1 MPFLFRLRFALQ
13 WFARSRKQL
22 VFVLA
27 GLLLGI
33 SVSANS
39 AGLGSLTL
47 HSSLGQHLDAEI
59 EVITDSDTELESIRA
74 SMASYEIFA
83 QMGIAPVS
91 VLKHIRFDIDKTAS
105 SGAVL
110 KLTSLE
116 PVREPFLDLV
126 VELSWNGGTYL
137 REYTFLLDPVMVQ
150 HSSRTS
156 AEFETA
162 YVEAATLEPGDGV
175 IDGEQALMPDSDS
188 VTVVPEHII
197 VVQRGDNLLDIAR
210 SLPLVDLTAEQMAIA
225 IYDANPD
232 AFFGSVHK
240 LKRGAQ
246 LIIPD
251 SGTASIVSAS
261 NARKRL
267 RVGVSQ
273 SVANKPAKRLPDQER
288 QQNLPQHKIADA
300 ATPDVAPSFAENSTA
315 DINKQTT
322 NQAVA
327 EVTKHMAAVESNE
340 GASSVKALQVVIMEL
355 RTAMVGLGRELDV
368 KTSQLDE
375 IGKRV
380 DHLQHQQAISGSN
393 ADNATLVVPV
403 PAVKQ
408 ASVEEPNKRQV
419 GQQVELQAD
428 INDDASGK
436 PVATLADTKPAFIG
450 LDAGS
455 DVDSD
460 AVVEEQVDAGQANA
474 LTDVEQPQAKAI
486 PAVKTTSTD
495 STEKTG
501 LFTWFFDTKQNKR
514 VADSLRNA
522 GLVLLATLL
531 TYVLFRKHL
540 GHDESL
546 VELEVSPTPVN
557 GDSIGIELEVDRP
570 PPGEVSDVVNPLSAI
585 EYFREQLT
593 SEQRREQALKDTL
606 AERPEQ
612 QDARLELLRVYRD
625 RGSLEMFAQTAR
637 DMYAMTGG
645 KNKEWHEVIEMGLS
659 LDPNMS
665 FYDQTGDHGFVF
677 KEEFDIGDSAVTSV
691 PGGKSVASTPAA
703 KQDKNNQ
710 VSASSDRARV
720 GLDELVNKHDS
731 TAQPDLDIDLDE
743 LPDQAQP
750 VLDEAELDNV
760 VWNSETEDGLTNDE
774 LETLKPVEPT
784 TPTMLDSD
792 FELKSESDFDL
803 GESTPELPDTAEAHD
818 DSEAVSYFKPEL
830 SWKDC
835 EVRLDLAVVYI
846 DLGNTEGAEGLL
858 AEVLAHGDAS
868 QQKVAQGLMSKLK

>member
-1 MPFLFRLRFALQ
+1 MPFLFRLRFAIQ
-13 WFARSRKQL
+13 WAALSRKQL

-33 SVSANS
+33 SASAS
-39 AGLGSLTL
+39 AAGLGSLTL

-59 EVITDSDTELESIRA
+59 EVITDTDTELESIRA

-150 HSSRTS
+150 HSSRAS
-156 AEFETA
+156 DELDMAF
-162 YVEAATLEPGDGV
+162 VEAATLEPGDGV
-175 IDGEQALMPDSDS
+175 IVSEQALKLDSDS
-188 VTVVPEHII
+188 VTIVPEQII

-210 SLPLVDLTAEQMAIA
+210 SLPLVDITAEQMAIA

-251 SGTASIVSAS
+251 TATASIVSAS

-273 SVANKPAKRLPDQER
+273 SVAGKPAKRLPDQLPLP
-288 QQNLPQHKIADA
+288 NLPQHKNADA
-300 ATPDVAPSFAENSTA
+300 VTSDVATRIKENSTA
-315 DINKQTT
+315 DINKRTT

-327 EVTKHMAAVESNE
+327 EVTRHMAAVESNE
-340 GASSVKALQVVIMEL
+340 GASSVKALQVVITEL

-380 DHLQHQQAISGSN
+380 DNLQQQQAISGSTT
-393 ADNATLVVPV
+393 DNATLVVPIT
-403 PAVKQ
+403 AVKQ
-408 ASVEEPNKRQV
+408 VPVEESEKRQV
-419 GQQVELQAD
+419 ELQVELQAD
-428 INDDASGK
+428 IDDDASGK
-436 PVATLADTKPAFIG
+436 PVAALADTKPVIIG
-450 LDAGS
+450 A

-460 AVVEEQVDAGQANA
+460 AVVEEQVDAGQANT

-495 STEKTG
+495 SIEKTG
-501 LFTWFFDTKQNKR
+501 LFSWFFDAKQNKN

-540 GHDESL
+540 GHDENL

-557 GDSIGIELEVDRP
+557 GDSIGIELEVGRA

-606 AERPEQ
+606 VERPEQ
-612 QDARLELLRVYRD
+612 QDMRLELLRVYRD

-645 KNKEWHEVIEMGLS
+645 KNQEWHEVIEMGLS

-691 PGGKSVASTPAA
+691 PGGKSVASTPAV
-703 KQDKNNQ
+703 KQDQNNQ

-720 GLDELVNKHDS
+720 GLDEVVNKHDS
-731 TAQPDLDIDLDE
+731 TAEQELDIDLDE
-743 LPDQAQP
+743 LPDQVQP

-760 VWNSETEDGLTNDE
+760 VWKSEPEEGLTNDE
-774 LETLKPVEPT
+774 LETLKPIEPT
-784 TPTMLDSD
+784 TPMMLDSD

-803 GESTPELPDTAEAHD
+803 GESKPEAPDAAEAHD